1 MQSFGQAAT
10 DAVNVALVA
19 AYPSVRAGLRALLNE
34 DGRISV
40 VAEAASLRDLVSES
54 TDAIAVAVIDLDLDG
69 VWGTPADVG
78 RLSPEV
84 GVVMLGP
91 HPDESGIVDVL
102 GERPWAY
109 LLKDAGASELARA
122 VEAVASGLVVVQPP
136 LAQRLFAPA
145 AQGRAPGAF
154 AGLETEGEALTAR
167 EHEVLQLVAEG
178 LPNKLIAIRLGISE
192 HTVKF
197 HITSILSKL
206 DASSRTEAVRLG
218 AHRGLVIL

>member
-1 MQSFGQAAT
+1 MQSLGPAAT

-34 DGRISV
+34 DDRIQV
-40 VAEAASLRDLVSES
+40 VSEAASLRDLALEA
-54 TDAIAVAVIDLDLDG
+54 TANIAVAVVDLDLDG
-69 VWGTPADVG
+69 VWGTANDLF
-78 RLSPEV
+78 RLGPEV
-84 GVVMLGP
+84 GIVMLGP
-91 HPDESGIVDVL
+91 FPDESGIVDEL

-109 LLKDAGASELARA
+109 LLRDAGGPELARA

-136 LAQRLFAPA
+136 LAQRLFAPSSPDA
-145 AQGRAPGAF
+145 APNGFSRP
-154 AGLETEGEALTAR
+154 ETEGEALTAR

-178 LPNKLIAIRLGISE
+178 LPNKLIANRLGISE

>member
-10 DAVNVALVA
+10 EAVNIALVA

-40 VAEAASLRDLVSES
+40 VAEAASIRDLVSEPIEGI
-54 TDAIAVAVIDLDLDG
+54 DVAVVDLDLDG
-69 VWGTPADVG
+69 VWGTAADML
-78 RLSPEV
+78 RLSPGT

-91 HPDESGIVDVL
+91 YPDESGIVDEL

-109 LLKDAGASELARA
+109 LLKDAGATELARA

-145 AQGRAPGAF
+145 GRSRAPNAF
-154 AGLETEGEALTAR
+154 AGSETGGESLTAR

-178 LPNKLIAIRLGISE
+178 LPNKLIANRLGISE